1 MKFEGIMPAL
11 VTPLKADESIN
22 TEVLARLIKYFDE
35 KGAHGFYVGGAT
47 GDGSYLRIDERKATT
62 EVAARLCKEYNKVC
76 IVHCGSKATR
86 DAVELIEYAVSL
98 GVDAVS
104 AMPQPKTTA
113 PQRKAY
119 YTALTEAAGETPFLI
134 YYIPALSVDVSL
146 EELLDLLSL
155 KNVIGL
161 KFSDANFFYMK
172 RLLIH
177 RPDIVIFSGEDELFT
192 YGLLAGAH
200 GGIGMNYNVFPELF
214 VTMYKC
220 CKNGDIVNAMKLQDA
235 LSHFLDP
242 VFEYGLWESVEHTV
256 ELRFGMG
263 MRCFREPNTIHVMTD
278 AQKAVVAERMQY
290 LDNVVAEVVADIN
303 K

>member
-1 MKFEGIMPAL
+1 MIDKSKFKGVFVPVISPI
-11 VTPLKADESIN
+11 TPDGGVDLKAFEDVIRY
-22 TEVLARLIKYFDE
+22 VFE
-35 KGAHGFYVGGAT
+35 KGVDGLYVGGAT
-47 GDGSYLRIDERKATT
+47 GDGSYLRMEERKATT

-76 IVHCGSKATR
+76 IVHCGTKATR

-104 AMPQPKTTA
+104 AMPQPKTTTI
-113 PQRKAY
+113 QRKAY

-146 EELLDLLSL
+146 DELLDLLSL

-161 KFSDANFFYMK
+161 KFSDSNFFYMK

-214 VTMYKC
+214 VGIYNCVKE
-220 CKNGDIVNAMKLQDA
+220 GRIDDAMKLQNA
-235 LSHFLDP
+235 LAEFLDP
-242 VFEYGLWESVEHTV
+242 VFKAGLYEAGQYSVQ
-256 ELRFGMG
+256 LRFGADVH
-263 MRCFREPNTIHVMTD
+263 CFREPGCVRELTD
-278 AQKAVVAERMQY
+278 EDRAAVKKTMEN
-290 LDNVVAEVVADIN
+290 LDRVVAEVMH
-303 K
+303 